1 VNCQEVQTQLS
12 LYLYGEL
19 EFAQEEQ
26 IEQHLDVCALCQLA
40 LDREKTWH
48 SAVNAE
54 RIDVPLEF
62 LAECRR
68 NLRSAVSSHERRSA
82 RHNAWL
88 GWLDRLGFAPTAW
101 SMRVAVASFL
111 VLIGFSAA
119 RWMDRIGIRGVGL
132 GNTSEMALLG
142 SLGGHIRDIQPDAN
156 CGVRIL
162 VEQVSTREI
171 SGQVNDEIVRQLL
184 LAAMRDPT
192 DPGIRVDS
200 AEVLE
205 GQGGADVRDTLIDSV
220 QHDPNAAVRLKALA
234 GLRRFSN
241 DPPTRD
247 ALKFVLEHDDNPG
260 VRSEAINI
268 LAPADQPVPFNPDLA
283 ATLQQV
289 MRAQRE
295 DDYVRARCMQMLAEM
310 KASLDLY

>member
-1 VNCQEVQTQLS
+1 MNCQEVQTQLS

-26 IEQHLDVCALCQLA
+26 LERHLDSCALCQLA
-40 LDREKTWH
+40 LEREKTWH

-54 RIDVPLEF
+54 QTDAPLDL

-68 NLRSAVSSHERRSA
+68 NLRSAISSEGRSSSRA
-82 RHNAWL
+82 SWA
-88 GWLDRLGFAPTAW
+88 GWFDRLGFAPTAW

-111 VLIGFSAA
+111 VLAGFSAA
-119 RWMDRIGIRGVGL
+119 RWMDRSGMRGFGSD
-132 GNTSEMALLG
+132 NTSEMALLG
-142 SLGGHIRDIQPDAN
+142 PVGGHVRDIQPDAN
-156 CGVRIL
+156 GGVRIL

-171 SGQVNDEIVRQLL
+171 TGRVDDEMVRQLL
-184 LAAMRDPT
+184 LAAMREPA

-200 AEVLE
+200 AEILD
-205 GQGGADVRDTLIDSV
+205 GQDGADVRDALVYSV
-220 QHDPNAAVRLKALA
+220 QHDPNAAVRLKALE

-241 DPPTRD
+241 DAPARD
-247 ALKFVLEHDDNPG
+247 ALKFVLEHDDNPS
-260 VRSEAINI
+260 VRSEAIDI
-268 LAPADQPVPFNPDLA
+268 LAPANQPVRFNPDLA

-289 MRAQRE
+289 MRSQSE